1 VIRKSV
7 SDPHDH
13 LFYLERPLAFDHF
26 KPHPDAEFI
35 DLSPNGCQATLL
47 DKFWKMI
54 EAGKE
59 PVIGQNGLMSV
70 GTQTDRGVFQCE
82 TGGTSGKPKRI
93 RRSAESWLASIRVIS
108 QKYTNSSACYGIL
121 GDLGHSLAFY
131 AAVEAQIIGNR
142 CVSVVGRSP
151 KEQAHQFARA
161 GVDVIYATPTQMRLL
176 AKSRQALKYV
186 QVVLIGGG
194 RLDPETR
201 ERVESLAPNAKVLQ
215 FYGAAETSFITLAE
229 PHHDAASV
237 GIAFPGVEIDIR
249 NSNRDG
255 IGEVWVKSPYV
266 FSGYAMGQSN
276 DTCWQDGWLTIGEMG
291 KIDSSGQ
298 LFLSG
303 RKSRAFTVSDKTIF
317 PEDIEQYLNANPEVI
332 ASAVFPVDDPLRGA
346 RIYVALCSDQTDGD
360 HPQRILGDLK
370 ERGVIVDRW
379 RLYGLDEWPM
389 LVSGKPNYQEIVS
402 TALEGAWQ
410 KL

>member
-1 VIRKSV
+1 MRKAV
-7 SDPHDH
+7 SDLHDR
-13 LFYLERPLAFDHF
+13 LFYLERPLALDHF

-47 DKFWKMI
+47 DKFWTI
-54 EAGKE
+54 IGAGQE
-59 PVIGQNGLMSV
+59 PIIGQNGITSAD
-70 GTQTDRGVFQCE
+70 TQTDRDFFQCE
-82 TGGTSGKPKRI
+82 TGGTSGTPKRI
-93 RRSAESWLASIRVIS
+93 RRTAESWLASIRVIFE
-108 QKYTNSSACYGIL
+108 KFTNSAECYGIL

-131 AAVEAQIIGNR
+131 AAVEAQILGYR

-151 KEQAHQFARA
+151 KEQAKQFASA
-161 GVDVIYATPTQMRLL
+161 GIDVIYATPTQMRMLS
-176 AKSRQALKYV
+176 KSHRVLENV
-186 QVVLIGGG
+186 QVVFIGGG
-194 RLDPETR
+194 QLDSETR
-201 ERVESLAPNAKVLQ
+201 VRVQSLAPNAQILQ

-237 GIAFPGVEIDIR
+237 GIAFPRVEIDIR
-249 NSNRDG
+249 NSDSDG
-255 IGEVWVKSPYV
+255 IGDVWVKSPYV
-266 FSGYAMGQSN
+266 FLGYAQGHAP
-276 DTCWQDGWLTIGEMG
+276 DTHWQDGWLTIGELG
-291 KIDSSGQ
+291 KIDDAGQ

-303 RKSRAFTVSDKTIF
+303 RKSRVFTVSDKTIF
-317 PEDIEQYLNANPEVI
+317 PEDIEQYLNAKPEVI

>member
-1 VIRKSV
+1 MQKAV
-7 SDPHDH
+7 SDLHDR
-13 LFYLERPLAFDHF
+13 LFYLERPLALDHF

-47 DKFWKMI
+47 GRFWKMI
-54 EAGKE
+54 DAGQE
-59 PVIGQNGLMSV
+59 PVIGQNGIISAD
-70 GTQTDRGVFQCE
+70 TQTDRGVFQCE

-93 RRSAESWLASIRVIS
+93 RRTAESWLASIRVIFE
-108 QKYTNSSACYGIL
+108 KYTNSSECYGIL

-131 AAVEAQIIGNR
+131 AAIEAQITGIR

-151 KEQAHQFARA
+151 KEQAQQFANT

-176 AKSRQALKYV
+176 SKSHRVLENV
-186 QVVLIGGG
+186 QVVFIGGG

-201 ERVESLAPNAKVLQ
+201 VQVQSLAPNAKILQ

-249 NSNRDG
+249 NIDSDG
-255 IGEVWVKSPYV
+255 IGDVWVKSPYV
-266 FSGYAMGQSN
+266 FLGYAQGHAP
-276 DTCWQDGWLTIGEMG
+276 DTYWRDGWLTIGELG
-291 KIDSSGQ
+291 KIDGAGQ

-303 RKSRAFTVSDKTIF
+303 RKSRVFTVADKTIF
-317 PEDIEQYLNANPEVI
+317 PEDIEQYLNAQTEVI

-346 RIYVALCSDQTDGD
+346 RIYVALCFDQTDCNPM
-360 HPQRILGDLK
+360 HRIFSDLK
-370 ERGVIVDRW
+370 ERGVMVDRG
-379 RLYGLDEWPM
+379 RVYGLDDWPM
-389 LVSGKPNYQEIVS
+389 LMSGKPNYQTLQA
-402 TALEGAWQ
+402 TASEDAWQ

>member
-1 VIRKSV
+1 MRKAV
-7 SDPHDH
+7 SDLHDR
-13 LFYLERPLAFDHF
+13 LFYLERALALDHF

-47 DKFWKMI
+47 DRFWTI
-54 EAGKE
+54 IGAGQE
-59 PVIGQNGLMSV
+59 PIIGQNGITSAD
-70 GTQTDRGVFQCE
+70 TQTDRGVFQCE

-93 RRSAESWLASIRVIS
+93 RRTAESWLTSIRVIFE
-108 QKYTNSSACYGIL
+108 KFTNSAECYGIL

-131 AAVEAQIIGNR
+131 AAVEAQILGYR

-151 KEQAHQFARA
+151 KEQAQHFASA
-161 GVDVIYATPTQMRLL
+161 GIDVIYATPTQMRMLS
-176 AKSRQALKYV
+176 KSHRVLENV
-186 QVVLIGGG
+186 QVVFIGGG
-194 RLDPETR
+194 QLDSETR
-201 ERVESLAPNAKVLQ
+201 VRVQSLAPNAQILQ

-237 GIAFPGVEIDIR
+237 GIAFPRVEIDIR
-249 NSNRDG
+249 NIDSDG
-255 IGEVWVKSPYV
+255 IGDVWVKSPYV
-266 FSGYAMGQSN
+266 FLEYAHGHAP
-276 DTCWQDGWLTIGEMG
+276 DTHWQDGWLTIGELG
-291 KIDSSGQ
+291 KIDDAGQ

-303 RKSRAFTVSDKTIF
+303 RKSRVFTVSDKTIF
-317 PEDIEQYLNANPEVI
+317 PEDIEQYLNAKPEVI

-379 RLYGLDEWPM
+379 RMYGLDEWPM

-402 TALEGAWQ
+402 TASEGAWQ

>member
-1 VIRKSV
+1 MIFTNR
-7 SDPHDH
+7 
-13 LFYLERPLAFDHF
+13 LFYLERPLALDNF

-47 DKFWKMI
+47 DRFWKMI
-54 EAGKE
+54 DAGQE
-59 PVIGQNGLMSV
+59 PVIGQNGITSAN
-70 GTQTDRGVFQCE
+70 TQTDRGVFQCE

-93 RRSAESWLASIRVIS
+93 RRNAESWLASIRVIFE
-108 QKYTNSSACYGIL
+108 KYTNSAECYGIL

-151 KEQAHQFARA
+151 KAQAQQFADA

-176 AKSRQALKYV
+176 SKSHCVLENV
-186 QVVLIGGG
+186 QVVFIGGG
-194 RLDPETR
+194 RLDPQTR
-201 ERVESLAPNAKVLQ
+201 AQVQSLAPNAQILQ

-237 GIAFPGVEIDIR
+237 GIAFPGVEIEIR
-249 NSNRDG
+249 NIDG
-255 IGEVWVKSPYV
+255 DGVGDVWVKAPYV
-266 FSGYAMGQSN
+266 FLVYAQGHAP
-276 DTCWQDGWLTIGEMG
+276 DTHWQDDWLMIGELG
-291 KIDSSGQ
+291 KMDETGQ

-303 RKSRAFTVSDKTIF
+303 RKSRVFTVADKTIY
-317 PEDIEQYLNANPEVI
+317 PEDIEQYLNAQTEVI

-346 RIYVALCSDQTDGD
+346 RIYVALCSEETDGD
-360 HPQRILGDLK
+360 RMQGMLGDLK
-370 ERGVIVDRW
+370 ERGVMVDRW
-379 RLYGLDEWPM
+379 RVYGSDDWPM
-389 LVSGKPNYQEIVS
+389 LMSGKPNYQTLRA
-402 TALEGAWQ
+402 TASEDAWQ

>member
-1 VIRKSV
+1 MIFTNR
-7 SDPHDH
+7 
-13 LFYLERPLAFDHF
+13 LFYLERPLALDNF

-47 DKFWKMI
+47 DRFWKMI
-54 EAGKE
+54 DAGQE
-59 PVIGQNGLMSV
+59 PIIGQNGIISAD
-70 GTQTDRGVFQCE
+70 TQTDRGVFQCE
-82 TGGTSGKPKRI
+82 TGGTSGNPKRI
-93 RRSAESWLASIRVIS
+93 RRNAESWLASIRVIFE
-108 QKYTNSSACYGIL
+108 KYTNSAECYGIL

-151 KEQAHQFARA
+151 KAQAQQFADA

-176 AKSRQALKYV
+176 SKSHCVLENV
-186 QVVLIGGG
+186 QVVFIGGG

-201 ERVESLAPNAKVLQ
+201 AQVQSLAPNAQILQ

-229 PHHDAASV
+229 PHHDAVSV

-249 NSNRDG
+249 NIDGDG
-255 IGEVWVKSPYV
+255 IGDVWVKSPYV
-266 FSGYAMGQSN
+266 FLGYAQGHAP
-276 DTCWQDGWLTIGEMG
+276 DTHWQDGWLTIGELG
-291 KIDSSGQ
+291 KIDGAGH

-303 RKSRAFTVSDKTIF
+303 RKSRVFTVADKTIY
-317 PEDIEQYLNANPEVI
+317 PEDIEQYLNAQTEVI

-346 RIYVALCSDQTDGD
+346 RIYVALCSDQTDDDRMQGM
-360 HPQRILGDLK
+360 LGELK
-370 ERGVIVDRW
+370 DRGVMVDRW
-379 RLYGLDEWPM
+379 RIYGSDDWPM
-389 LVSGKPNYQEIVS
+389 LMSGKPNYQTLQV
-402 TALEGAWQ
+402 TASEDAWQ

>member
-1 VIRKSV
+1 MRKAV
-7 SDPHDH
+7 SDLHDR
-13 LFYLERPLAFDHF
+13 LFYLERPLALDHF

-47 DKFWKMI
+47 DRFWKMI
-54 EAGKE
+54 EAGQE
-59 PVIGQNGLMSV
+59 PVIGQNGIISAN
-70 GTQTDRGVFQCE
+70 TQTDRGVFQCE

-93 RRSAESWLASIRVIS
+93 RRNAESWLASIRVIS
-108 QKYTNSSACYGIL
+108 EKYTNSAACYGIL

-151 KEQAHQFARA
+151 KEQAQQFAGA

-176 AKSRQALKYV
+176 SKSRYVLEHV
-186 QVVLIGGG
+186 QVVFIGGG

-201 ERVESLAPNAKVLQ
+201 ARVQSLAPNAQILQ

-249 NSNRDG
+249 NTDSDG
-255 IGEVWVKSPYV
+255 IGDVWVKSPYV
-266 FSGYAMGQSN
+266 FSEYAQGHAP
-276 DTCWQDGWLTIGEMG
+276 DTHWQDGWLTIGELG
-291 KIDSSGQ
+291 KIDDAGQ

-303 RKSRAFTVSDKTIF
+303 RKSRVFTVADKTIY
-317 PEDIEQYLNANPEVI
+317 PEDIEHYLNAQTKVI

-346 RIYVALCSDQTDGD
+346 RIYVALCSEHTDDDRMQGM
-360 HPQRILGDLK
+360 LGELK
-370 ERGVIVDRW
+370 ERGVMVDRW
-379 RLYGLDEWPM
+379 RIYGSDDWPM
-389 LVSGKPNYQEIVS
+389 LLSGKPNYQKLRTTTSED
-402 TALEGAWQ
+402 AWQ